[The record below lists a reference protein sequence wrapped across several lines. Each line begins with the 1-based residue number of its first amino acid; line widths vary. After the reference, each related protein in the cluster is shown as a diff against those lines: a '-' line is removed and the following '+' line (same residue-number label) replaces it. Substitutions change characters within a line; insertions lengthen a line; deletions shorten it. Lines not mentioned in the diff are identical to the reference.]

1 MVKRHIE
8 ETTEEFNENG
18 VLISRVTT
26 ITDEEDDNLQVYETR
41 WVPCNTDPGFSKT
54 VTWS

>member
-26 ITDEEDDNLQVYETR
+26 ITEEEDDNLQVYETR
-41 WVPCNTDPGFSKT
+41 WVPYNTDPGFSKT
-54 VTWS
+54 VTC